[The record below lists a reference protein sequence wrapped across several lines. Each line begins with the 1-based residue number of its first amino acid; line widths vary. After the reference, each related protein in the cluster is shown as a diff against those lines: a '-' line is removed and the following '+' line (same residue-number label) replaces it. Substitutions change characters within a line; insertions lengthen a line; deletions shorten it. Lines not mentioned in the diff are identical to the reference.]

1 MYLVAYRCPSF
12 YRSKHQTNTRLAAN
26 LCLLH
31 SLVFFCVPHSV
42 AVERALLMA
51 SDAWAMVSA
60 NTWA

>member
-1 MYLVAYRCPSF
+1 MCLVAYRYPSF
-12 YRSKHQTNTRLAAN
+12 HRFKHQTNTRLAEN
-26 LCLLH
+26 LCLPH

-51 SDAWAMVSA
+51 SDAWGMVSA